1 MSGMTEM
8 MNMMTGF
15 GTIMTVVSIGITV
28 VVLFF
33 VFRLMSNLGKTNQAT
48 QELLMNGVPATAT
61 ILQLQD
67 GGMRVNDNPMV
78 NVMVEVDSAQFGKY
92 QAVVQGQLVPMI
104 KLAQVQPGQ
113 MINVKINPSNPQ
125 HVALDLR

>member
-15 GTIMTVVSIGITV
+15 GTIITIVSIGITV

-33 VFRLMSNLGKTNQAT
+33 VFRMMSNLGKANQAT
-48 QELLMNGVPATAT
+48 QQLLMTGVPATAT

-78 NVMVEVDSAQFGKY
+78 NVMVEVNSAQFGKY
-92 QAVVQGQLVPMI
+92 QAVVQSIVPMI

-113 MINVKINPSNPQ
+113 MINVKIDPSNPQ
-125 HVALDLR
+125 NVALDLR